1 MTEWLPTAL
10 GQGDEGSLPS
20 TLDARGPLP
29 SLRSPSSTTSGD
41 FTSRGSSFPAI
52 FQHAADTR
60 ALWWLVTQ
68 KHATAERR
76 YSVHVSGASLRIS
89 WPGWRATG
97 DQLTEVDHPEISERQ
112 LARTRAA
119 RGSKLQLSET
129 RGRTRVLVVGVLSV
143 AHTRR
148 NYRQA
153 SLCPIFAWVVQCVS
167 PTTAGAV
174 WWCTSGAVPSHKSS
188 CNSLW
193 AVTNEQWA
201 VEAKWICVKILDLSH
216 CVKSGTLP
224 WVT

>member
-153 SLCPIFAWVVQCVS
+153 SLSVPSLLGSCGVWVGQLQALCGGAQVVQS
-167 PTTAGAV
+167 PLTNPHVTAYERSRMNNGP
-174 WWCTSGAVPSHKSS
+174 WKLSGSV
-188 CNSLW
+188 
-193 AVTNEQWA
+193 
-201 VEAKWICVKILDLSH
+201 
-216 CVKSGTLP
+216 
-224 WVT
+224 